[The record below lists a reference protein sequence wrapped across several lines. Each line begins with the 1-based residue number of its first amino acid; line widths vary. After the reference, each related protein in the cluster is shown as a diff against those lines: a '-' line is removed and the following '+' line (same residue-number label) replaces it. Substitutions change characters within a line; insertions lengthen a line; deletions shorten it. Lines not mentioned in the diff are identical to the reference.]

1 MAQLSDAQSP
11 SAGDPDDTFLP
22 ISALLLG
29 TYTPKM
35 DAKGRVA
42 LPAKMRAQLGSGL
55 VMVRGQERCIYVLPQ
70 QEFRR
75 IATQLQRTSMA
86 NRAGRE
92 YLRMFLSGAVDQ
104 EPDKQGRVLIPP
116 MLREYAHLEQD
127 IVIIGVGTRAEIWNQ
142 QAWNAYLEANEQGY
156 ADMSNDVL
164 PEIGVVND

>member
-1 MAQLSDAQSP
+1 
-11 SAGDPDDTFLP
+11 
-22 ISALLLG
+22 
-29 TYTPKM
+29 
-35 DAKGRVA
+35 
-42 LPAKMRAQLGSGL
+42 
-55 VMVRGQERCIYVLPQ
+55 
-70 QEFRR
+70 
-75 IATQLQRTSMA
+75 
-86 NRAGRE
+86 
-92 YLRMFLSGAVDQ
+92 MFLSGAVDQ